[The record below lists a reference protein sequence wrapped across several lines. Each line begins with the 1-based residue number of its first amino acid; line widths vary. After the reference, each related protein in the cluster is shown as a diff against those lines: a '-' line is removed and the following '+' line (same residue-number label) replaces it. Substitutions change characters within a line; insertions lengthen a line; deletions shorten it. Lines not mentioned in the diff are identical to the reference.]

1 MNTRI
6 FRTLFDHGNWAT
18 RRVFEAARRLDD
30 EALDRAIDTL
40 GSLRAL
46 LIHLVEAHGYWL
58 ARAQGVIPITVDD
71 AALPETV
78 SGVVLPCVAIRNPKS
93 KIQNGI
99 KPQARVTAVDKPGVE
114 ALYAEW
120 KRLEV
125 NASALLSSLDDGG
138 LQRIVRYTNPSGA
151 PQAYPLWQ
159 ILAHQLFH
167 AAQHRSE
174 LALALSQYGHSPG
187 WLDVLVFVDETSAQE
202 EIG

>member
-1 MNTRI
+1 MNTLI

-18 RRVFEAARRLDD
+18 GHVFDAARQLDD
-30 EALDRAIDTL
+30 EALDRAIDNL
-40 GSLRAL
+40 GSIRAL

-58 ARAQGVIPITVDD
+58 ARAQG
-71 AALPETV
+71 AE
-78 SGVVLPCVAIRNPKS
+78 
-93 KIQNGI
+93 
-99 KPQARVTAVDKPGVE
+99 PQACITTVDKPGVE
-114 ALYAEW
+114 ALCAEW
-120 KRLEV
+120 KRLE
-125 NASALLSSLDDGG
+125 ASTRAMLSSLDEGG

-174 LALALSQYGHSPG
+174 LALALSQCGHSPG
-187 WLDVLVFVDETSAQE
+187 WLDVLVFVDELSAQE